1 MNRVPHHRHII
12 ETGSGSYRF
21 RHSTHE
27 ARGGTKTRKQTRKA
41 ARAQVTEAGRE
52 GACPE
57 GWAIP
62 TTDWRKGGATEA
74 SNL

>member
-27 ARGGTKTRKQTRKA
+27 ARGRIKTRKQTRKA
-41 ARAQVTEAGRE
+41 AAAQVSETTEE
-52 GACPE
+52 GAPHD
-57 GWAIP
+57 GSALP
-62 TTDWRKGGATEA
+62 THDSRKGGPTEA